1 MIKKVVRAIAFTIL
15 LAVILLWISDIGTYV
30 ASGVGSY
37 RWRRGFYQEP
47 EGALDAVYIGASA
60 AHMDWMTPLA
70 WERYGI
76 AAALFT
82 NNSQPLDAVEYLIR
96 EARKTQPDA
105 VYIISIN
112 EIPLATL
119 RGFRTPYEES
129 TIHWTTDYMPFSSD
143 KVELIE
149 RLCDLGGYSRADRA
163 EYYFP
168 LLRYHSSWE
177 SITKDCFVHPEE
189 GIKGAPSTGKFFSG
203 ASDVSGSYRNTT
215 RRMELPDT
223 LQESVESLLDYC
235 DREGVKAMFVTSP
248 QARVD
253 EDIIAQWNTINDM
266 IRSRGYPTLNMME
279 CLKEVGIDYSR
290 DFCDFYHLNIHGTI
304 KFTDFLASHLQE
316 TFGFTGEHDE
326 EVCRSWDEAAAKY
339 REMAAPYVLDFEWE
353 GEPRDESLAA
363 PALTGLGVNGTAL
376 TLSWGASEGAE
387 GYRVYR
393 KTADA
398 GWTPIAETDAGTLY
412 YTDTDCEINGQY
424 TYTVAPYREAEGER
438 RWGYYNTAGLTATAV
453 MAAPQNLTGAG
464 EEDDY
469 TLTWEA
475 VDGADG
481 YQVARRVF
489 ARSWLSIA
497 DTWEGTS
504 YTDREMLEQ
513 MPYQYRVRAYWYNE
527 AGVPMYGTWS
537 VNTLYLPELAGPDV
551 TVEVIDGKPE
561 LNWTPVEG
569 ISGYTV
575 SRRSEEGTW
584 EAISEGM
591 PAGITG
597 YRDETAEA
605 GETYAYQVTAYLAY
619 GKQMYQYPTETE
631 LVEVP

>member
-1 MIKKVVRAIAFTIL
+1 MDQMEKETFDGLAARERERERERRPRRCIRSCIRAGIFLLLLVVCLLRFESVVTYRA
-15 LAVILLWISDIGTYV
+15 VS
-30 ASGVGSY
+30 SGSY
-37 RWRRGFYQEP
+37 QRIYGFYQEP
-47 EGALDAVYIGASA
+47 ENTLDAVYVSSSVYG
-60 AHMDWMTPLA
+60 DWIPTLA

-76 AAALFT
+76 TVHPFA
-82 NNSQPLDAVEYLIR
+82 NSSQPFDAMEYMIK

-119 RGFRTPYEES
+119 RGGREPYAVG
-129 TIHWTTDYMPFSSD
+129 TIHWTTDYVPFSSN

-168 LLRYHSSWE
+168 LLRYHSNWEDLWE
-177 SITKDCFVHPEE
+177 SCFTMPLD
-189 GIKGAPSTGKFFSG
+189 GIKGDGVESLLYPAK
-203 ASDVSGSYRNTT
+203 DVSGSYRNTT

-453 MAAPQNLTGAG
+453 MAG
-464 EEDDY
+464 
-469 TLTWEA
+469 
-475 VDGADG
+475 
-481 YQVARRVF
+481 
-489 ARSWLSIA
+489 
-497 DTWEGTS
+497 
-504 YTDREMLEQ
+504 
-513 MPYQYRVRAYWYNE
+513 
-527 AGVPMYGTWS
+527 
-537 VNTLYLPELAGPDV
+537 
-551 TVEVIDGKPE
+551 
-561 LNWTPVEG
+561 
-569 ISGYTV
+569 
-575 SRRSEEGTW
+575 
-584 EAISEGM
+584 
-591 PAGITG
+591 
-597 YRDETAEA
+597 
-605 GETYAYQVTAYLAY
+605 
-619 GKQMYQYPTETE
+619 
-631 LVEVP
+631 